1 MLVKSEQDEIQSFLA
16 DASNIRG
23 GRASRVLL
31 PEGAGEVAEALAR
44 ASRERTP
51 VTVAGAG
58 TGVVGGR
65 VPFGGVVLSTERLNR
80 IGEVVRE
87 EGGGRATAGAGA
99 VLADLQRE
107 VRSKGL
113 LYPPDPTET
122 SCYLGGTVAT
132 NASGARTFKY
142 GPTRAYVRR
151 LKVALATGDLL
162 DVRRG
167 EGFAEADGRFRLPLG
182 GGRSIEGRLPS
193 YRMPATR
200 KHAAGYYVAPGMD
213 LIDLFIGSEGTLGV
227 VTEVEVSLLPR
238 PEGVLA
244 GVVFFR
250 REEDLLAFVR
260 EARTASFRTRAAAAR
275 LRDEAVAH
283 GTDAARGERL
293 FGSEGLLTGEGN
305 SKGGDPE
312 GEDSEGEEAPATAG
326 LDARALEYFDAESLK
341 FLRERYPLVPMA
353 AAGAVFFE
361 QETSAETE
369 DGLMAAWLALV
380 ERHGA
385 LAADSWFGTNEHDR
399 AEMRAFRHALPVMVN
414 EWLARRGQRK
424 VSTDMAVPDEAFP
437 EMLKFYKETLRAGR
451 LQYVIFGHVGDNHVH
466 VNILPRDDV
475 EAVAARETY
484 ARFVGRA
491 VQLGGTIS
499 AEHGVGKLKREY
511 LRALYGDRALRE
523 MAALKRAFDPACVL
537 GRGNIFGEEFLT
549 AG

>member
-1 MLVKSEQDEIQSFLA
+1 MLFKTEQDEIQNFLA
-16 DASNIRG
+16 DSSNMKG
-23 GRASRVLL
+23 GHASRVLV
-31 PEGAGEVAEALAR
+31 PESAEEVAEALAQ
-44 ASRERTP
+44 ATRERTP

-58 TGVVGGR
+58 TGIVGGR

-80 IGEVVRE
+80 VGEFVKE
-87 EGGGRATAGAGA
+87 EGGGRVSGGAGV
-99 VLADLQRE
+99 VLAELQRE
-107 VRSKGL
+107 VRAKGL

-122 SCYLGGTVAT
+122 NCYLGGTVAT

-142 GPTRAYVRR
+142 GPTRRYVRR

-167 EGFAEADGRFRLPLG
+167 ETFADASGRFRLQLG
-182 GGRSIEGRLPS
+182 GGRSIEARLPS
-193 YRMPATR
+193 YAMPATR

-227 VTEVEVSLLPR
+227 VTEVEFSLLPR

-260 EARTASFRTRAAAAR
+260 EARERSLATRAAAER
-275 LRDEAVAH
+275 VRHERVS
-283 GTDAARGERL
+283 RGER
-293 FGSEGLLTGEGN
+293 SSSGEGRSSAN
-305 SKGGDPE
+305 
-312 GEDSEGEEAPATAG
+312 GEQFLKGEESSPTDG
-326 LDARALEYFDAESLK
+326 LDARALEYFDAEALK
-341 FLRERYPLVPMA
+341 FLRERYPLVPLG

-361 QETSAETE
+361 QETSVQTE
-369 DGLMAAWLALV
+369 DALMAEWLGLV
-380 ERHGA
+380 EKHGA
-385 LAADSWFGTNEHDR
+385 LADDSWFGTNEHDR

-437 EMLKFYKETLRAGR
+437 AMLMFYKDTLRAGR
-451 LQYVIFGHVGDNHVH
+451 LQYVIFGHIGDNHVH
-466 VNILPRDDV
+466 VNILPRDDM
-475 EAVAARETY
+475 EQIAAREVY
-484 ARFVGRA
+484 GRFIERA
-491 VQLGGTIS
+491 VHLGGTIS

-511 LRALYGDRALRE
+511 LRALYGERHLRE

-537 GRGNIFGEEFLT
+537 GRGNMFGEEFLNA
-549 AG
+549 AGAD